1 LKRLFLLLV
10 AALALLA
17 PAVGQAASGPSLNFY
32 APNTTT
38 PAITNFAYGPV
49 LPGQSVS
56 KTFTLKNTGGSATAA
71 LKITLAKT
79 AGATGAFTKTGD
91 TCSLPVPISLGKG
104 KTCQITIR
112 FAPVAGGESDAA
124 DLTAVSKKPNASKT
138 LHLTGSGA
146 APNVQITPASK
157 DFGTAAGTLQTF
169 TATNNGTA
177 ASGTYAFASPGSP
190 FFVVTF
196 GPQANTCTGTALA
209 IGASCSF
216 TVVYAADV
224 CSGNATYEKTAALGS
239 LASVTVTATEPACP
253 HITVSPTSHDFGTTS
268 GTKQTF
274 TFTND
279 GGAGRVMS
287 TAFDPDN
294 GVFEAPGAFACQSE
308 ILQTGE
314 SCSVEITLTLPEGCG
329 ASYSGFLRHGMAT
342 VGGSSGGNTATAT
355 FTAAQPACPPPP
367 CVVTNLTNTA
377 TYDTLQAANAAATA
391 GDELTLSGLC
401 VERATL
407 NKNLTVTGVGADPT
421 LSGGGGGGFK
431 SVLTVDHATVTVNS
445 LTITGGN
452 VITGIAGAG
461 VDNQQGD
468 VTLSGVT
475 ITGSKSGG
483 GGAGIFNDGTMTLV
497 DSVVSDSSTPGVG
510 GAIWNYF
517 NATLTLSG
525 DTSITHNIS
534 GSEGGGIFNNPGAS
548 VTLNDTATMT
558 DNTGTSGGGIYNQWG
573 GAVTT
578 LNDASSISG
587 NSATNAAPSGGG
599 IYNNTTPTGGGSAP
613 IVNLNGGTVSGNT
626 PDDCVNC

>member
-10 AALALLA
+10 AALALLVPVA
-17 PAVGQAASGPSLNFY
+17 GQAASGPVLNFY

-91 TCSLPVPISLGKG
+91 TCSQPVPISLGKG

-314 SCSVEITLTLPEGCG
+314 SCSVEITLSLPEGCG

-355 FTAAQPACPPPP
+355 FTAAQPACAIDIRDDCDPATFNEAVPGDPPT
-367 CVVTNLTNTA
+367 CVGDGTTTFDSYIDQITANGLVVNGSAEGWEFAPGTLQMKASQSITLTNSGGEFHTFTPVA
-377 TYDTLQAANAAATA
+377 SFGPGVVDVLNEAVGLPAGPPVPECVADAVSGFAATGLA
-391 GDELTLSGLC
+391 PGETRTLS
-401 VERATL
+401 
-407 NKNLTVTGVGADPT
+407 NLSVGVHLFQDCIHPWQR
-421 LSGGGGGGFK
+421 
-431 SVLTVDHATVTVNS
+431 ATVTV
-445 LTITGGN
+445 
-452 VITGIAGAG
+452 
-461 VDNQQGD
+461 
-468 VTLSGVT
+468 
-475 ITGSKSGG
+475 
-483 GGAGIFNDGTMTLV
+483 
-497 DSVVSDSSTPGVG
+497 
-510 GAIWNYF
+510 
-517 NATLTLSG
+517 
-525 DTSITHNIS
+525 
-534 GSEGGGIFNNPGAS
+534 
-548 VTLNDTATMT
+548 
-558 DNTGTSGGGIYNQWG
+558 
-573 GAVTT
+573 
-578 LNDASSISG
+578 
-587 NSATNAAPSGGG
+587 
-599 IYNNTTPTGGGSAP
+599 
-613 IVNLNGGTVSGNT
+613 VN
-626 PDDCVNC
+626 